1 MGRERRA
8 SSFARTWEH
17 LCEQRRA
24 RNGIRIMASITY
36 TSLDRDDTA
45 EHGSLYWGIHDFLRQ
60 FVLVAIDLTENT
72 AREMRFVPARADAQ
86 SIDGRY

>member
-1 MGRERRA
+1 M
-8 SSFARTWEH
+8 
-17 LCEQRRA
+17 
-24 RNGIRIMASITY
+24 
-36 TSLDRDDTA
+36 
-45 EHGSLYWGIHDFLRQ
+45 YWGIHDFLRQ